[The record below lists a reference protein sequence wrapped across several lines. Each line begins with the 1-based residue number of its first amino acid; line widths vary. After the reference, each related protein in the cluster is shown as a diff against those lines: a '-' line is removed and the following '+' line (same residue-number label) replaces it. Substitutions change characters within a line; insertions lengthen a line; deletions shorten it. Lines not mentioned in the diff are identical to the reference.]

1 MSADIEA
8 PVSVLL
14 QRWQQGDEEALQSL
28 IPLVYGELRR
38 LASAQLRRQVSP
50 SLQPS
55 ELVNEAYLKL
65 VGVKAADWSGRAH
78 FFSLA
83 ARTMRTLLVDRYR
96 RRHAARRGGQ
106 RTFLTFSERDIGS
119 GAKRLELDRLDDA
132 LKELEALDARQADIV
147 TLRFFGGL
155 TGEEIA
161 GVLGISPRTVKR
173 EWAVAKIWLYKS
185 LASVD

>member
-1 MSADIEA
+1 MSADIDA

-14 QRWQQGDEEALQSL
+14 ERWQGGDEEALKTL
-28 IPLVYGELRR
+28 IPLVYSELRR
-38 LASAQLRRQVSP
+38 LASAQLRRQARP

-65 VGVKAADWSGRAH
+65 AGVQAADWRGRAH

-96 RRHAARRGGQ
+96 RRHADRRGGQ
-106 RTFLTFSERDIGS
+106 RTILTFSERAVGS
-119 GAKRLELDRLDDA
+119 GPKRLELDRLDDA
-132 LKELEALDARQADIV
+132 LRELEALDARQADIV

-155 TGEEIA
+155 TGDEIA
-161 GVLGISPRTVKR
+161 GVLGVSPRTVKR
-173 EWAVAKIWLYKS
+173 EWAVAKLWLYKS